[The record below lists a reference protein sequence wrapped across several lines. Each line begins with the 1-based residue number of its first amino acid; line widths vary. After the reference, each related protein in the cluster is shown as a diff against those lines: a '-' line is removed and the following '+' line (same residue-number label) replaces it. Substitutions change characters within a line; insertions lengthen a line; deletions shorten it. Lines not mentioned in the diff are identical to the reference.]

1 MLIQLHD
8 FEIVATHF
16 GPRDKRLTL
25 YVKDFKSLDT
35 GESGTFGVAP
45 QAIESREGTKELL
58 NKLADLR
65 KHIIDVQSAESAVE
79 SPMKSQPSTQISEAT
94 NDQDSQAGFATQVPR
109 SITAIVT
116 KSKSQGSSTSV
127 NTKSTSAD
135 TAKSSAHPVKVT
147 HGNLSEGTSSP
158 LQRKAAPER
167 PTVNHKIALLSLLRN
182 RNHASA
188 GENEKQASEVENSIH
203 HGAKDSRTVT
213 ATQKRK
219 RQSPET
225 SQRKK
230 LSNEHSLR
238 EIGINHENLAANHA
252 LEKKASFGV
261 GATETPIAVLHSQ
274 PASTLVSKFTK
285 SHPNTLI
292 EPPIESTSDNLSSAL
307 TQDHVRNGISR
318 RDVNIPK
325 DQETLLSRPD
335 CK

>member
-65 KHIIDVQSAESAVE
+65 KHKIDIQSTESAVE
-79 SPMKSQPSTQISEAT
+79 SPMNSQPSTQILEAT

-109 SITAIVT
+109 SVAAMVT

-127 NTKSTSAD
+127 NTSSTSAD
-135 TAKSSAHPVKVT
+135 STKSSAHPVKVT
-147 HGNLSEGTSSP
+147 HSNLSEGTSSP

-167 PTVNHKIALLSLLRN
+167 PSVNHKTTLLSLI
-182 RNHASA
+182 RNHNRASS
-188 GENEKQASEVENSIH
+188 GENEKQASEVENSIP
-203 HGAKDSRTVT
+203 HGAKDSMTVT

-230 LSNEHSLR
+230 SSNERSLQK
-238 EIGINHENLAANHA
+238 IDINHENLAANHA
-252 LEKKASFGV
+252 LENKASSGV
-261 GATETPIAVLHSQ
+261 GTTENPTAVLHSQ
-274 PASTLVSKFTK
+274 PASTLVSKFTN
-285 SHPNTLI
+285 SHPNTSL
-292 EPPIESTSDNLSSAL
+292 EPPIESTSDSSSSAL
-307 TQDHVRNGISR
+307 TQNHARNGISR
-318 RDVNIPK
+318 RDVDIPK